1 METVEH
7 IFVAFGGSGKVALA
21 LGVKPSAASE
31 MRRRKSIPVK
41 YWPRLI
47 AACRVRK
54 IRGVTAE
61 SLVSIHAE
69 AEAA

>member
-1 METVEH
+1 M
-7 IFVAFGGSGKVALA
+7 AFGGSGKVALA

-47 AACRVRK
+47 AACRSRK

-61 SLVSIHAE
+61 ALVAMHSE